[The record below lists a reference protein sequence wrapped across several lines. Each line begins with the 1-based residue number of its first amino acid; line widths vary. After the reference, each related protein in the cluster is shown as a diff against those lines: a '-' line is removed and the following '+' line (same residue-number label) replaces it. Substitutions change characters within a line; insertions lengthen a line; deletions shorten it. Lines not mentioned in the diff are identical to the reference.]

1 MADPE
6 TLTLPTGETVTPED
20 VFLYNDY
27 PYRFVPLDH
36 EEYEF
41 KLAPLYWGQSDMD
54 VPFPDREALVEQW
67 GADSQGTMTDAEW
80 AAWVADRRGTEMFGE
95 DELDAITEEVGLSE
109 EVSGDDGIVA
119 SIRRTLGI

>member
-1 MADPE
+1 MSE
-6 TLTLPTGETVTPED
+6 TLELPNGDVVDTED

-36 EEYEF
+36 PEFAF

>member
-41 KLAPLYWGQSDMD
+41 KLAPLYWGYSDMD
-54 VPFPDREALVEQW
+54 VPFPDRDALTEQW
-67 GADSQGTMTDAEW
+67 GAESQGTMSDAEW
-80 AAWVADRRGTEMFGE
+80 AAWITDRRETEMFGE
-95 DELDAITEEVGLSE
+95 NELDAIAEEVGLSE
-109 EVSGDDGIVA
+109 EVSDDDGIVA
-119 SIRRTLGI
+119 SIRRALGI